1 MQLNSEEQDKFASA
15 LRLTSEQLLGEQEL
29 ISSQKFFTGIFGSI
43 TGIGAV
49 LNKHRQIVYVNDDFL
64 DMMGLEGIESI
75 IGNRPGEV
83 LSCIH
88 ARNETGGC
96 GTTQACKYCGTH
108 NAIIESQETG
118 KKISREAMIT
128 TRPNGRYKS
137 LDLKI
142 ISTPVTISGHNFLVL
157 VIQDISS
164 EKRRLALERI
174 FFHDLLNCAGGLN
187 GLLSLL
193 KEGKS
198 PKIERQLIDMSE
210 EASRDIIEEIQG
222 QRQITAA
229 ETGDLQIKLGAVNSV
244 KIINS
249 AIGKIGFHESGRDRK
264 IIMTDNTSEIIFET
278 DSSILQRVIINL
290 LKNALE
296 ATPGG
301 GTVMIGAE
309 DLGDMIRFRVKNEL
323 LIPKD
328 IQYQLF
334 QRSFSTKGIG
344 RGLGT
349 YSIRL
354 LTENYLRGQVS
365 FISNEAERTI
375 FMIDLHKKFPVK

>member
-1 MQLNSEEQDKFASA
+1 MHLNSEEQDKFASA

-88 ARNETGGC
+88 ARNKTGGC
-96 GTTQACKYCGTH
+96 GTTHACKYCGTH
-108 NAIIESQETG
+108 NAIIESQVTG

-137 LDLKI
+137 LDLKV
-142 ISTPVTISGHNFLVL
+142 ISNPVTISGHNFLVL

-210 EASRDIIEEIQG
+210 EASRDIIEEIQV
-222 QRQITAA
+222 QRQIYAA
-229 ETGDLQIKLGAVNSV
+229 ENGDLQIKLGTVNSV
-244 KIINS
+244 RIISS
-249 AIGKIGFHESGRDRK
+249 AISKIGFHESGRDRK
-264 IIMTDNTSEIIFET
+264 IIIEENTADIDFET
-278 DSSILQRVIINL
+278 DSSILLRVIINL

-296 ATPGG
+296 ATPAG
-301 GTVMIGAE
+301 GTVRIGAD
-309 DLGDMIRFRVKNEL
+309 DLGNMIRFRVKNEL
-323 LIPKD
+323 LMPQD
-328 IQYQLF
+328 VQYQLF

-365 FISNEAERTI
+365 FVSNETERTI
-375 FMIDLHKKFPVK
+375 FMIDLNKKFG

>member
-1 MQLNSEEQDKFASA
+1 MQPDHEEKDKFASA
-15 LRLTSEQLLGEQEL
+15 LRLTTDQILGEQEL

-49 LNKHRQIVYVNDDFL
+49 INSHRQIVYVNNDFL
-64 DMMGLEGIESI
+64 DLMGLDGIESI
-75 IGNRPGEV
+75 LGNRPGEV

-88 ARNETGGC
+88 ARNKTGGC

-118 KKISREAMIT
+118 MKISREALIT
-128 TRPNGRYKS
+128 TRINGRYKS
-137 LDLKI
+137 LDLKV
-142 ISTPVTISGHNFLVL
+142 ISTPVTLSDQNFLVL

-210 EASRDIIEEIQG
+210 EASRDIIEEIQV
-222 QRQITAA
+222 QRQLTAA
-229 ETGDLQIKLGAVNSV
+229 ENGDLQIKLGIVNTV
-244 KIINS
+244 KMINS
-249 AIGKIGFHESGRDRK
+249 AIAKIGFHESGRDRN
-264 IIMTDNTSEIIFET
+264 IVITDNSADISFET
-278 DSSILQRVIINL
+278 DSSILQRVLINL

-296 ATPGG
+296 ATPSGG
-301 GTVMIGAE
+301 KVTIGAE
-309 DLGDMIRFRVKNEL
+309 DIGNMIRFRVKNEL

-354 LTENYLRGQVS
+354 LTENYLMGQVS
-365 FISNEAERTI
+365 FVSNESERTI